1 MMQLNPEPAPE
12 PTIGQWYQD
21 IQYRFFEVV
30 ACDNESIEIQFYDGN
45 IEEVD
50 KDNWLSLS
58 VKVVAEPN
66 DGLSPFEELDFNDGG
81 FLDEGASLLGWSSSV
96 EFE

>member
-1 MMQLNPEPAPE
+1 MIQLNPE

-21 IQYRFFEVV
+21 IQQRSFEVV
-30 ACDNESIEIQFYDGN
+30 ACDDDSIEIQFYDGN

-50 KDNWLSLS
+50 KDNWRSLS

-66 DGLSPFEELDFNDGG
+66 DGLSPFEELDFDKGELIEEG
-81 FLDEGASLLGWSSSV
+81 FAPQDWSSLAES
-96 EFE
+96 E